1 MQIEFQFFTE
11 TLNFDEYVFINFFCV
26 LIAKKKILLAFTMI
40 KQLNHRNHRSKRRKQ
55 RSQSSRVVHISIRS
69 KSSSSRSVGL
79 SDVCLTVFQRMNIQG
94 TVINKFSWIQ
104 ILDNTNT

>member
-1 MQIEFQFFTE
+1 MQIEFQFFKE
-11 TLNFDEYVFINFFCV
+11 FISLDEYVFISFF
-26 LIAKKKILLAFTMI
+26 LFDYWKEKEILLAFAMI
-40 KQLNHRNHRSKRRKQ
+40 KQPNHRSKRRKQ

-79 SDVCLTVFQRMNIQG
+79 SDVCLTVFQIMNIQG